1 MTYDKLRAI
10 ILANPTEPPTRI
22 AERIDVPAWRVK
34 DARKGLIYIGAV
46 SRLAKTNGPI
56 TEVDTAAI
64 IEMRRA
70 GHSLGVIKDHFRRS
84 YSVVFRIIAA
94 ATRAGQIDP
103 AKRIVPAKPV
113 KPAKARSAIRDAE
126 RKAIIAM
133 RRAGSTYPQIA
144 AETGRGLGSITEIIQ
159 GAIAAGELQPV
170 KRSQR
175 QEAADLAGLG
185 DMPVPDVR
193 LSLNMTEAERR
204 AVASLGRFQR
214 GTPQE
219 LLASVRNVESRKR
232 LHKPRLEPWE
242 GAGPSHS

>member
-1 MTYDKLRAI
+1 MSYSQLRAI

-34 DARKGLIYIGAV
+34 DVRKGLIHIGAV

-56 TEVDTAAI
+56 TDVDTAAI

-70 GHSLGVIKDHFRRS
+70 GYSISAIKDHFRRS

-113 KPAKARSAIRDAE
+113 QPAKARSAIRDAE
-126 RKAIIAM
+126 RDVIIAM
-133 RRAGSTYPQIA
+133 RRAGSTYPQIV

-159 GAIAAGELQPV
+159 GAFAAGELEPV

-175 QEAADLAGLG
+175 QEAEDVAGLG
-185 DMPVPDVR
+185 DMPVPEVR
-193 LSLNMTEAERR
+193 LSLNATDCERSAIASLRQSGHRGTDLELLSIYRGFVARKAHVHAERMQ
-204 AVASLGRFQR
+204 A
-214 GTPQE
+214 
-219 LLASVRNVESRKR
+219 
-232 LHKPRLEPWE
+232 
-242 GAGPSHS
+242 